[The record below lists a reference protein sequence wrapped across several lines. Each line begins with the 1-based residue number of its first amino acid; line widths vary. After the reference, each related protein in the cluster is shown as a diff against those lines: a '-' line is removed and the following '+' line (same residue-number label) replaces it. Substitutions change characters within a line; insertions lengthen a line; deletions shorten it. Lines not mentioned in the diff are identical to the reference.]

1 MSWLT
6 WFPEKQSTNLVWKL
20 EVRFT
25 EKVREEGEGL
35 LGEEEE
41 EEEIGQ
47 KV

>member
-1 MSWLT
+1 M
-6 WFPEKQSTNLVWKL
+6 VWKL

-47 KV
+47 KVRKNREIEKIERN